1 MYYYLELLQQR
12 RICNAATNN
21 DGRSQTMVDL
31 HEVSVR
37 GFLLLVEDDD
47 DGVRTT
53 CCSTPLEYI
62 LVHSNSMH
70 STAFYCLLLPSTA
83 FYWFLTPTLGRSCS
97 G

>member
-37 GFLLLVEDDD
+37 GFSAP
-47 DGVRTT
+47 G
-53 CCSTPLEYI
+53 
-62 LVHSNSMH
+62 
-70 STAFYCLLLPSTA
+70 
-83 FYWFLTPTLGRSCS
+83 
-97 G
+97 